1 MSLVQPGTIASWRVG
16 DRVYI
21 DENRGRNEKRTN
33 SSRRGKYRLQDIKV
47 FRFHQKN
54 MQKIVINEGDND
66 LFPGCYNALI
76 VHGGNWS
83 DEGGIG
89 QLGTWKVAYAK
100 KDGVVQDNLLF
111 NDLLVGVRGEWNEV
125 LIINMSL
132 LINNI
137 VCLYLY

>member
-1 MSLVQPGTIASWRVG
+1 M
-16 DRVYI
+16 
-21 DENRGRNEKRTN
+21 
-33 SSRRGKYRLQDIKV
+33 

-89 QLGTWKVAYAK
+89 QLGTWKVAYVK

-125 LIINMSL
+125 ILI
-132 LINNI
+132 
-137 VCLYLY
+137 Y